1 MEQLNS
7 PVPPA
12 VVRPPAPTRVG
23 PSAAGA
29 AVVKIALLT
38 AALLLTGAGC
48 GASSGTTSAPPPPAT
63 AGAPTPQSSDQ
74 GGEVP
79 PARVGTPAASQR
91 IRFVPSS
98 IVLPGGSRAPVDPA
112 STVDGLLAVPENV
125 QRVGWWDGGA
135 QAGDPFGAL
144 AIAGHVDSAKS
155 GLGFFVRLQNI
166 RVGETITLRDS
177 GHQASYKVT
186 SIRSVPQDALATG
199 TFDQTGPHRLVLITC
214 TGRYDRA
221 RGGYERNLVV
231 TAMPVGLA
239 KPVGSTG

>member
-1 MEQLNS
+1 VEQLNS
-7 PVPPA
+7 PVPSA

-23 PSAAGA
+23 PSAVGA

-38 AALLLTGAGC
+38 AALLTGAGC
-48 GASSGTTSAPPPPAT
+48 GASSGTASAPPPRAT

-112 STVDGLLAVPENV
+112 STVDGLLVVPENV

-231 TAMPVGLA
+231 TAMHVGLA

>member
-1 MEQLNS
+1 VEQLNS

-23 PSAAGA
+23 PSAVGA

-38 AALLLTGAGC
+38 AALLTGAGC

-63 AGAPTPQSSDQ
+63 AGATPQSSDP

-98 IVLPGGSRAPVDPA
+98 IVLPGGSSAPVDPA

-155 GLGFFVRLQNI
+155 GLGFFVRLQDI